1 MNSFKIITENSKKIA
16 TLLINENIPQVHKF
30 ENNLKIRY
38 IYPNYDYS
46 KDTLINFKL
55 INNRK
60 YFINIT
66 DNSNN
71 IILQKHIFTSETIS
85 IEKNISKTDEYNLVI
100 DISLEDSLD
109 GIPILQT
116 TLRQIKNK
124 FHYLEKGII
133 KNEIIP
139 KNDNLYLYTEIGKE
153 DEGFIL
159 IDLMKEKVEIKAKI
173 IEINNTLDLSEE
185 VN

>member
-66 DNSNN
+66 DNCNN

-100 DISLEDSLD
+100 DISLEDSL
-109 GIPILQT
+109 
-116 TLRQIKNK
+116 
-124 FHYLEKGII
+124 E
-133 KNEIIP
+133 EITIF
-139 KNDNLYLYTEIGKE
+139 N
-153 DEGFIL
+153 F
-159 IDLMKEKVEIKAKI
+159 
-173 IEINNTLDLSEE
+173 
-185 VN
+185 